1 MDKATFN
8 AIRRALH
15 PDSRQSISD
24 KKLGEAF
31 DTFMALE
38 KYVLN
43 EKDSPDHA
51 YPDGSETPRN
61 LAEWDK
67 RRAAAKK
74 AKRTSGQ
81 FGSSPTLR
89 VAGRRERPRIGQD
102 TRASHVRVWVTQEVD
117 LLGRTHLNMSL
128 LGARF
133 QAVTPSTAT
142 IVRCVAAC
150 CPACCLPGQH
160 VTLDLKFA

>member
-74 AKRTSGQ
+74 AKRTSGR

-89 VAGRRERPRIGQD
+89 ASRAQGKAPDRPRHQGLP
-102 TRASHVRVWVTQEVD
+102 R
-117 LLGRTHLNMSL
+117 
-128 LGARF
+128 
-133 QAVTPSTAT
+133 P
-142 IVRCVAAC
+142 CVGD
-150 CPACCLPGQH
+150 PGGGSPRP
-160 VTLDLKFA
+160 DAP